1 MMNIILIAPPAAG
14 KGTHSALLNENYGLS
29 HISTG
34 DLLREVAVYDSSIA
48 EKMSKGELISDEIVF
63 KLLEDKLI
71 ALNSKVGHIF
81 DGFPRN
87 ISQAEELNNILNRLN
102 QKIDYVIY
110 LDIEKEVAMQ
120 RVLGRL
126 TCSNCGEI
134 YNTYR
139 DTFKVE
145 GKCNKCDSDL
155 TKREDDNEETFT
167 KRFDTYLE
175 KTQPLIEY
183 YNNKGLLHNVKCQP
197 NKEETFELIRKVL
210 SDNK

>member
-14 KGTHSALLNENYGLS
+14 KGTHSALLKEKYGLS

-34 DLLREVAVYDSSIA
+34 DLLREVATSDSSIA
-48 EKMSKGELISDEIVF
+48 EKLSRGELISDEIVF
-63 KLLEDKLI
+63 KLLENKLI
-71 ALNSKVGHIF
+71 ELNSKVGHIF
-81 DGFPRN
+81 DGFPRTL
-87 ISQAEELNNILNRLN
+87 SQAEELNNILNRLN
-102 QKIDYVIY
+102 QKVDYVIY
-110 LDIEKEVAMQ
+110 LDIDREVAMK

-126 TCSNCGEI
+126 TCSGCGEI

-145 GKCNKCDSDL
+145 NKCNKCDSDL

-175 KTQPLIEY
+175 KTQPLIDY
-183 YNNKGLLHNVKCQP
+183 YSEKGLLHNVKCQDS
-197 NKEETFELIRKVL
+197 KEETFALIEKVL
-210 SDNK
+210 